1 MATVKNSN
9 GAEARLLAPTE
20 MMMIPNKEKC
30 EVHALV
36 DMNFQSIHCLIKKKK
51 TLIPLKLRINKGL
64 QLQFFT
70 DPSATERPNS
80 IARQ

>member
-20 MMMIPNKEKC
+20 MMMISNKEKC

-36 DMNFQSIHCLIKKKK
+36 DRNFQSTHCLIKK
-51 TLIPLKLRINKGL
+51 LIPLKLRINKGL

-70 DPSATERPNS
+70 DRSATERPNS
-80 IARQ
+80 IVRQ